1 MRATM
6 QNPANISRPRSS
18 VWTDPQ
24 VRGWLFQ
31 IIAVIVVVAI
41 GWYLFHN
48 TQHNLQQR
56 GIISGFGFLEQSAGF
71 GISQHLIDYQ
81 ESDSYGRVF
90 VIGLLNTLLV
100 SGIGIVLAT
109 VLGFILGVARLSPN
123 WLISKLA
130 TVYIETFRNIPP
142 LLQIFFWYF
151 AVFLPLPGPRQ
162 GISIGDAFF
171 LSNRGLNMPSPTIA
185 EGFWPFFIAVIIALA
200 AIWVMARWARQR
212 FEATGKGFPTLISS
226 LVLVVALPGL
236 AMLVF
241 GDPFHW
247 EVPELKGFN
256 FRGGWVLIPELMAL
270 TLALTVYTA
279 AFIAENVRSG
289 IQAVSHGQTEAA
301 RSLGLPAGKTL
312 RLVIIP
318 QALRVI
324 IPPLTSQYLNLAKN
338 SSLAA
343 GIGYPDMVSLFAGTT
358 LNQTGQA
365 IEAIAITMSVY
376 LAISISISILMNWY
390 NKRIA
395 LIER

>member
-1 MRATM
+1 M
-6 QNPANISRPRSS
+6 QTPEHAPRPSGS
-18 VWTDPQ
+18 VWTDPK
-24 VRGWLFQ
+24 VRAWVFQ
-31 IIAVIVVVAI
+31 ILAVIVVVAL
-41 GWYLFHN
+41 GWYLFDN
-48 TQHNLQQR
+48 TQTNLENR
-56 GIISGFGFLEQSAGF
+56 GITSGFAFLNNSAGF
-71 GISQHLIDYQ
+71 GIAQHLIDYS
-81 ESDSYGRVF
+81 ESDTYGRVF

-100 SGIGIVLAT
+100 SVIGIIGAT
-109 VLGFILGVARLSPN
+109 ILGFILGVARLSPN
-123 WLISKLA
+123 WLIGKLA

-151 AVFLPLPGPRQ
+151 AVMLSLPGPRQ
-162 GISIGDAFF
+162 SLEIGQSFF
-171 LSNRGLNMPSPTIA
+171 LNSRGLYMPAPSPTD
-185 EGFWPFFIAVIIALA
+185 GFMTFAAALVVAIIGVILLS
-200 AIWVMARWARQR
+200 RWSKAR
-212 FEATGKGFPTLISS
+212 FEATGKYFPVS
-226 LVLVVALPGL
+226 LGAVPLVIGLPALAVLLTGNPLQWSTPAL
-236 AMLVF
+236 A
-241 GDPFHW
+241 
-247 EVPELKGFN
+247 GFN
-256 FRGGWVLIPELMAL
+256 FRGGWVMIPELMAL
-270 TLALTVYTA
+270 TLALTIYTA

-289 IQAVSHGQTEAA
+289 ILAVSHGQTEAA

-343 GIGYPDMVSLFAGTT
+343 GIGYPDMVSLFAGTV

-365 IEAIAITMSVY
+365 IEVIAITMSVY

>member
-1 MRATM
+1 MH
-6 QNPANISRPRSS
+6 NSANISRPRRSI
-18 VWTDPQ
+18 WTDPQ

-31 IIAVIVVVAI
+31 IIAVAVVVGL

-48 TQHNLQQR
+48 TQHNLSQR
-56 GIISGFGFLEQSAGF
+56 GILSGFGFLDNSAGF
-71 GISQHLIDYQ
+71 GISQHLIDYK

-100 SGIGIVLAT
+100 SFIGIVLAT
-109 VLGFILGVARLSPN
+109 ILGFILGVARLSPN

-130 TVYIETFRNIPP
+130 TVYIEIFRNIPP

-162 GISIGDAFF
+162 SLNIGDTFF
-171 LSNRGLNMPSPTIA
+171 LSNRGLNMPAPTLA
-185 EGFWPFFIAVIIALA
+185 EGFWPFFFAIVLALV
-200 AIWVMARWARQR
+200 AIYFLARWARQR
-212 FEATGKGFPTLISS
+212 FESSGRSFPTLLCS
-226 LVLVVALPGL
+226 LALIVGL
-236 AMLVF
+236 PTLAALVF

-247 EVPELKGFN
+247 AVPELKGFN
-256 FRGGWVLIPELMAL
+256 FRGGWVMIPELMAL
-270 TLALTVYTA
+270 TLALTIYTA
-279 AFIAENVRSG
+279 AFIAEIVRSG

-301 RSLGLPAGKTL
+301 RSLGLPDGKTL

-365 IEAIAITMSVY
+365 IETIAITMSVY

-395 LIER
+395 LVER

>member
-1 MRATM
+1 M
-6 QNPANISRPRSS
+6 QTTANTPRPSGS
-18 VWTDPQ
+18 VWTDPK
-24 VRGWLFQ
+24 VRAWIFQ
-31 IIAVIVVVAI
+31 ILAVIAVVAL
-41 GWYLFHN
+41 GWYLFDN
-48 TQHNLQQR
+48 TQTNLEKR
-56 GIISGFGFLEQSAGF
+56 GITSGFSFLNSSAGF
-71 GISQHLIDYQ
+71 GIAQHLIDYS
-81 ESDSYGRVF
+81 ESDTYGRVF

-100 SGIGIVLAT
+100 SIIGIVGAT
-109 VLGFILGVARLSPN
+109 ILGFILGVARLSPN

-151 AVFLPLPGPRQ
+151 AVMLALPGPRQ
-162 GISIGDAFF
+162 SLDLGTIFF
-171 LSNRGLNMPSPTIA
+171 LNSRGLYMPAPSPTESFA
-185 EGFWPFFIAVIIALA
+185 TVIGALVV
-200 AIWVMARWARQR
+200 AIIGSILLARWSKAR
-212 FEATGKGFPTLISS
+212 FEATGKLFPVS
-226 LVLVVALPGL
+226 LGAVPLLLGLPALAILFTGNPL
-236 AMLVF
+236 Q
-241 GDPFHW
+241 W
-247 EVPELKGFN
+247 EIPALSGFN

-270 TLALTVYTA
+270 TLALTIYTA

-289 IQAVSHGQTEAA
+289 IMAVSHGQTEAA
-301 RSLGLPAGKTL
+301 RSLGMPGGKTL

-343 GIGYPDMVSLFAGTT
+343 GIGYPDMVSLFAGTV

-365 IEAIAITMSVY
+365 IEVIAITMSVY
-376 LAISISISILMNWY
+376 LAISISISMLMNWY

>member
-1 MRATM
+1 M
-6 QNPANISRPRSS
+6 QNPASIPRPRTS

-24 VRGWLFQ
+24 VRGWVFQ
-31 IIAVIVVVAI
+31 IIAVVAVVAI

-48 TQHNLQQR
+48 TQTNLQQR
-56 GIISGFGFLEQSAGF
+56 GILSGFGFLEQSAGF
-71 GISQHLIDYQ
+71 GISQHLIDYT

-100 SGIGIVLAT
+100 SVIGIVLAT
-109 VLGFILGVARLSPN
+109 ILGFTLGVARLSPN

-130 TVYIETFRNIPP
+130 TVYIELFRNIPP

-151 AVFLPLPGPRQ
+151 AILQPLPGPRQ
-162 GISIGDAFF
+162 SLNLGDTFF
-171 LSNRGLNMPSPTIA
+171 LSNRGLNMPSPTMDA
-185 EGFWPFFIAVIIALA
+185 GFWPFAVALA
-200 AIWVMARWARQR
+200 LAIVAGVVLARWANKRR
-212 FEATGKGFPTLISS
+212 MATGQSFP
-226 LVLVVALPGL
+226 VLLGVLALLVALPGL

-241 GDPFHW
+241 GSPFHW

-256 FRGGWVLIPELMAL
+256 FRGGWVVIPELVALTMAL
-270 TLALTVYTA
+270 SIYTA
-279 AFIAENVRSG
+279 AFIAETVRAG
-289 IQAVSHGQTEAA
+289 IKAVNHGQTEAA

-312 RLVIIP
+312 RLVIVP

-324 IPPLTSQYLNLAKN
+324 IPPLTSQYLNLVKN

-343 GIGYPDMVSLFAGTT
+343 GIGYPDMVSLFAGTV

-365 IEAIAITMSVY
+365 IETIAITMSVY
-376 LAISISISILMNWY
+376 LAISISISLLMNWY